1 VATSFGD
8 ASAFEDEDLVGV
20 ADGGEAM
27 GYDEAGA
34 VFHEAVEGFLDESL
48 GGCIH
53 AGCGFVEDEDGW
65 IFEEGAGDGKALFLA
80 DAEFN
85 SALPERCVEAFW

>member
-1 VATSFGD
+1 MAASFGD

-34 VFHEAVEGFLDESL
+34 VFHEAVEGFLDEAL
-48 GGCIH
+48 GGGIH